1 MFDSDTIIEWVADN
15 GGIMRVIIKII
26 SALGLG
32 LAVYGC
38 VSSAPVDYSG
48 PIDDWPQ
55 AGGARGGGH
64 YSDVTQITKDNVADL
79 EIAWT
84 HRSGDYR
91 EGGNTIDGVV
101 EGEPFQTSF
110 QVTPVLFEGTLYYCT
125 PYNRVFAL
133 DPNTGAERWS
143 YDPEVSEENR
153 GGPCRGVATWTSSR
167 VPAGVACHRRIL
179 TGTVDGRLIALD
191 ADSGRPCEDFGD
203 GGTVNALEGLG
214 EHPLGEYKLTTPG
227 GIIGDLIVIG
237 GAISDNLKT
246 TVPGG
251 VVRAY
256 DLNTGELVWYW
267 DPIPPGKDPVLQ
279 GDKQKYQRG
288 TSNVWSYISTDE
300 ELGLVYAPTG
310 NSSPDYYGGHRDGLD
325 YYSSSIVALDAQTGE
340 VRWHFQTV
348 HHDIWDYDLPA
359 QPTLFDLRID
369 GKVVKA
375 LAQTTKMGHVF
386 VLDRT
391 NGEPIY
397 GVEERPVPQGAVE
410 GDFTVP
416 TQPFPIRPR
425 NLVNTDFTADDVWG
439 FTPWD
444 RGACRDMMESIRS
457 EGLFTP
463 PTLQGSIHYPS
474 AVGGQNW
481 GGPAVD
487 SERGLL
493 IVNSLHM
500 ASIIQLV
507 PRAECDAAEAK
518 RLADPLGSKYAM
530 VEDSAGTPYCDVRWM
545 GFFSPLEVP
554 CTPPPWG
561 TIAGIDLQKGE
572 VAWQVPLGT
581 TRDLAPFPFW
591 FIDGVPNMGGPIT
604 TASGLTFIAA
614 TSDYFLR
621 AFDSE
626 TGVELWKGRLPTG
639 GQATPMT
646 YRAGPTDR
654 QYVVIAAGGHWALGT
669 PASDHIIAFAL
680 PE

>member
-1 MFDSDTIIEWVADN
+1 M
-15 GGIMRVIIKII
+15 KIPPAVT
-26 SALGLG
+26 ALA
-32 LAVYGC
+32 LALLAFGC
-38 VSSAPVDYSG
+38 APETPINYAG
-48 PIDDWPQ
+48 PTDDWPQ
-55 AGGARGGGH
+55 AGGAQGGGH
-64 YSDVTQITKDNVADL
+64 YSTVTQITKDNVPSL

-84 HRSGDYR
+84 HRSGDYH

-101 EGEPFQTSF
+101 EDEPFQTSL
-110 QVTPVLFEGTLYYCT
+110 QVTPVLFEDTLYYCT

-133 DPNTGAERWS
+133 DPNTGIERWS
-143 YDPEVSEENR
+143 YDPEVAEENR
-153 GGPCRGVATWTSSR
+153 GGPCRGVATWTSSLISADA
-167 VPAGVACHRRIL
+167 VCQTRIL

-191 ADSGRPCEDFGD
+191 AKSGKTCADFGAN
-203 GGTVNALEGLG
+203 GTVNALEGLG
-214 EHPLGEYKLTTPG
+214 EHPLGEYRLTTPG

-256 DLNTGELVWYW
+256 DLNTGELAWYW
-267 DPIPPGKDPVLQ
+267 DPIPPGQEPVLE
-279 GDKQKYQRG
+279 GDEQKYQRG

-300 ELGLVYAPTG
+300 ELGLVYVPTG

-325 YYSSSIVALDAQTGE
+325 YFSSSIVALDGKTGE

-359 QPTLFDLRID
+359 QPTLFDVTID
-369 GKVVKA
+369 GVVVKA

-397 GVEERPVPQGAVE
+397 GVEERPVPQGAVA
-410 GDFTVP
+410 GDFTAP

-425 NLVNTDFTADDVWG
+425 NLVDTHFTADDVWG

-444 RGACRDMMESIRS
+444 RGACRDMMASIRS

-463 PTLQGSIHYPS
+463 PSLQGSIHYPS

-487 SERGLL
+487 PERGLL

-507 PRAECDAAEAK
+507 PRAECEVAETK
-518 RLADPLGSKYAM
+518 RREDPLGSKYAM
-530 VEDSAGTPYCDVRWM
+530 VEESDGTPYCDVRWM

-561 TIAGIDLQKGE
+561 TIAGIDLQAGE
-572 VAWQVPLGT
+572 VVWQVPLGT
-581 TRDLAPFPFW
+581 TRDLAPFPLW

-604 TASGLTFIAA
+604 TASGLSFIAA
-614 TSDYFLR
+614 TSDHYLR

-626 TGVELWKGRLPTG
+626 TGAELWKGRLPTG

-646 YRAGPTDR
+646 YRTGPDAK
-654 QYVVIAAGGHWALGT
+654 QHVVIAAGGHWALGT
-669 PASDHIIAFAL
+669 PPSDHIIAFAL
-680 PE
+680 PD

>member
-1 MFDSDTIIEWVADN
+1 
-15 GGIMRVIIKII
+15 MRELIRII
-26 SALGLG
+26 SALGLCLG
-32 LAVYGC
+32 IYGC
-38 VSSAPVDYSG
+38 VSNAPVDYSG

-64 YSDVTQITKDNVADL
+64 YSGVTQITKDNVADL

-143 YDPEVSEENR
+143 YDPEVAEETR
-153 GGPCRGVATWTSSR
+153 GGPCRGVATWTSSQ

-191 ADSGRPCEDFGD
+191 ADSGRPCKDFGD

-256 DLNTGELVWYW
+256 DLNTGTLVWYW
-267 DPIPPGKDPVLQ
+267 DPIPPGKDPVLE

-359 QPTLFDLRID
+359 QPTLFDLRIN

-487 SERGLL
+487 AERGLL

-621 AFDSE
+621 AFDSD

-646 YRAGPTDR
+646 YRAGPADR

-669 PASDHIIAFAL
+669 PASDHVIAFAL